1 MDKRFIIFIAVSA
14 VILYIS
20 NFLIINRT
28 KNVVK
33 NAVIEQNITENDQK
47 TPEESQ
53 KEQKNDE
60 FDQKIT
66 LAPEQGKRKILEVET
81 DFLKIQADSRGA
93 RITRAI
99 VKHYIKKD
107 KIDEIDLIDE
117 NVAGKHFSLGGV
129 IDNQEA
135 GLETRNWDSRTEG
148 NRILFTTEPADGIRV
163 TKQLTMSEEDYTGKV
178 EITLENNTQ
187 QDVTFKNVSI
197 NWGPGKN
204 AEKSRF
210 NVKQVV
216 IFQDG
221 KAKKIKNKKKDE
233 TTTLPLTTGWVSMKD
248 QYFCAIFYNGQDDFK
263 SVDARQNANQT
274 LEFTLRLEDKVIR
287 PQKSATYALQV
298 YFGPQNYQDLKAL
311 DGQLNKIVNFGMFHA
326 ISVPFYYL
334 LKFFYSVTKN
344 YGFAI
349 ILLTILVRLILWWPT
364 QKSYVSMKKMQAGMN
379 KMQPRLKTLKEI
391 YKDNP
396 SKLNEET
403 MKLYR
408 EYQINPMGG
417 CLPMLLQ
424 MPVFLALYWTL
435 NSAVELKGAEF
446 IWFWKDLSAK
456 DPVYVLPLL
465 MGLSMFAQQKMSTPP
480 AATSEAATQQK
491 MMLYLMPAMLT
502 FFAFMWPSGLLIYWV
517 VSNILAIGQQMLIN
531 RKK

>member
-1 MDKRFIIFIAVSA
+1 MDKRFIIFIAISA

-20 NFLIINRT
+20 NYMIINRT
-28 KNVVK
+28 KNAVK
-33 NAVIEQNITENDQK
+33 STISDQIVKENDEK
-47 TPEESQ
+47 TVKIVEKVEEI
-53 KEQKNDE
+53 D
-60 FDQKIT
+60 KIIRQ
-66 LAPEQGKRKILEVET
+66 ESENGKRKIVDIST

-93 RITRAI
+93 RLKHVVI
-99 VKHYIKKD
+99 KHYIKKD

-117 NVAGKHFSLGGV
+117 NVSGNHFVMTGM
-129 IDNQEA
+129 IDDQDA
-135 GLETRNWDSRTEG
+135 GLETSNWSISTEA
-148 NRILFTTEPADGIRV
+148 NRIRFKTEPKAGLYV
-163 TKQLTMSEEDYTGKV
+163 TKLLTIDENDYTGQV
-178 EITLENNTQ
+178 EIILENKTE
-187 QDVTFKNVSI
+187 QDVEFKNLSI
-197 NWGPGKN
+197 QWGPGKN
-204 AEKSRF
+204 TGKSRY
-210 NVKQVV
+210 NVKQIVV
-216 IFQDG
+216 YQDG
-221 KAKKIKNKKKDE
+221 KTKRIKNKKKDE
-233 TTTLPLTTGWVSMKD
+233 TITLPLSDGWVSMKD
-248 QYFCAIFYNGQDDFK
+248 QYFCALFYGAPEDFK
-263 SVDARQNANQT
+263 SAEVRQNANQT
-274 LEFTLRLEDKVIR
+274 LDFSLNLKEKIVRRQSLEK
-287 PQKSATYALQV
+287 YAFKV
-298 YFGPQNYQDLKAL
+298 YFGPQNYQDLKKHGNNL
-311 DGQLNKIVNFGMFHA
+311 QKIVNFGLFHV

-334 LKFFYSVTKN
+334 LKFFYALTKN

-364 QKSYVSMKKMQAGMN
+364 QKSYTSMKKMQTGMN

-446 IWFWKDLSAK
+446 IWFWTDLSAK
-456 DPVYVLPLL
+456 DPVYVLPLM
-465 MGLSMFAQQKMSTPP
+465 MGLSMFVQQKMSTAP

-531 RKK
+531 RKA

>member
-1 MDKRFIIFIAVSA
+1 MDKRFIIFIAISA

-20 NFLIINRT
+20 NFMIINRT
-28 KNVVK
+28 KNAVK
-33 NAVIEQNITENDQK
+33 SKISDQIIDENEKK
-47 TPEESQ
+47 TVKRIKREE
-53 KEQKNDE
+53 
-60 FDQKIT
+60 KIDKII
-66 LAPEQGKRKILEVET
+66 PSDNENGKRKIVDIST

-93 RITRAI
+93 RIKHAVI
-99 VKHYIKKD
+99 KHYIKKE
-107 KIDEIDLIDE
+107 KTEEIDLVD
-117 NVAGKHFSLGGV
+117 NSAKSRHFAMNGM
-129 IDNQEA
+129 IDNLDA
-135 GLETRNWDSRTEG
+135 GLEEANW
-148 NRILFTTEPADGIRV
+148 RISTQGKSIRFENEPKAGLLII
-163 TKQLTMSEEDYTGKV
+163 KQLTLSKEDYSGKV
-178 EITLENNTQ
+178 EIILENKTE
-187 QDVTFKNVSI
+187 QDVEFNKFSVL
-197 NWGPGKN
+197 WGPGKN

-210 NVKQVV
+210 NVKQIVV
-216 IFQDG
+216 FQDG
-221 KAKKIKNKKKDE
+221 KSKRIKNKKKDE
-233 TTTLPLTTGWVSMKD
+233 ITILPLSDGWVSMKD
-248 QYFCAIFYNGQDDFK
+248 QYFCAIFYGAPDDFK
-263 SVDARQNANQT
+263 SVEARQNANQT
-274 LEFTLRLEDKVIR
+274 LEFSLNLKEKVVR
-287 PQKSATYALQV
+287 PQSSEKYEFKF
-298 YFGPQNYQDLKAL
+298 YFGPQNYQDLKKYGNNL
-311 DGQLNKIVNFGMFHA
+311 YKIVNFGMFHA
-326 ISVPFYYL
+326 LSVPFYYL
-334 LKFFYSVTKN
+334 LKFFYAMTKN

-364 QKSYVSMKKMQAGMN
+364 QKSYTSMKKMQTGMN

-456 DPVYVLPLL
+456 DPVYVLPLM
-465 MGLSMFAQQKMSTPP
+465 MGLSMFVQQKMSSPP

-531 RKK
+531 RKA